1 MAEENKNAQRPSS
14 KFDFSKPET
23 NKFDFSKEEDE
34 ASETVGKQGKKSGRI
49 IAVAALTAVIC
60 AGIAAFAWHNSQNAS
75 EACRVSQEEPE
86 NRVAQ
91 TTEGQ
96 VETPSGTTGNRT
108 EAALGNKQ
116 KTTSEGNA
124 PDVNDNTSDKS
135 VQATSEQIEDAQPVT
150 SETAP
155 AESVTPQ
162 KETEPRRD
170 AHPNSTANANTDVA
184 DVEKMA
190 MLVIRGDYGNGERR
204 KVMLAERYSV
214 IQNRVNEIYRE
225 KEGR

>member
-1 MAEENKNAQRPSS
+1 M
-14 KFDFSKPET
+14 
-23 NKFDFSKEEDE
+23 
-34 ASETVGKQGKKSGRI
+34 
-49 IAVAALTAVIC
+49 
-60 AGIAAFAWHNSQNAS
+60 
-75 EACRVSQEEPE
+75 
-86 NRVAQ
+86 
-91 TTEGQ
+91 
-96 VETPSGTTGNRT
+96 
-108 EAALGNKQ
+108 GNKQ

-214 IQNRVNEIYRE
+214 IQNRANEIYRE